1 MTHLS
6 IIFALVAA
14 IALGNATRSDV
25 NPVQLSNSGDGVSVD
40 KVSKVEPP
48 QEQAGGGEGGWPAF

>member
-1 MTHLS
+1 MTQLS
-6 IIFALVAA
+6 ILIALLTALT
-14 IALGNATRSDV
+14 LGNAPR
-25 NPVQLSNSGDGVSVD
+25 GGVSPIRQSRSEDSISTD